1 MNGTQNI
8 NNVSYVHHSYIQG
21 SMFMSRA
28 LRIEYSGAVYHL
40 TSRGN
45 ALSNIYVTDAD
56 RIEFIKILSQACQRY
71 NW

>member
-1 MNGTQNI
+1 MNGNLNI
-8 NNVSYVHHSYIQG
+8 NNVIYAHHNYIQG

-45 ALSNIYVTDAD
+45 DIGIRVGPT
-56 RIEFIKILSQACQRY
+56 
-71 NW
+71 